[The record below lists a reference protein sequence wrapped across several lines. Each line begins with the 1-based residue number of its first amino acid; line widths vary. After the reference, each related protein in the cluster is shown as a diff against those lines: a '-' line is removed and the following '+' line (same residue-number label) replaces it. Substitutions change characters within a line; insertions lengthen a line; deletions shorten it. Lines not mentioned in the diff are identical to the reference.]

1 MTIGAWVHPCLQFYF
16 IVSGFVLVICWF
28 CEYASVALL
37 EVMYGV
43 TTSIVLLLSALAVL
57 DFSVVFEP

>member
-1 MTIGAWVHPCLQFYF
+1 MTIGVWVHPCLQFYF

-37 EVMYGV
+37 EVTYGV
-43 TTSIVLLLSALAVL
+43 TTNIVLLMSALAIL